1 MTSGKS
7 WRGRT
12 GSPHSPWHSPV
23 ADTPL
28 TPCGAW
34 GSAHSRLLSLTDDW
48 VRAWHCA
55 RHRRD
60 KSSPLGS
67 HLGLPRDPGE
77 PEGQRPRPGRPS
89 STPLSWPPLQRPA
102 EICPLSSARRPPRA
116 EAPNRH
122 LPRPP
127 GQAADQAREG
137 SPRLKRALSRRGG
150 LGRFARGWLSHPSSS
165 APEFLRRFQTQ
176 RLGAR
181 DTPGSVCQALP
192 WEGVG
197 WCPEDAGELSPP

>member
-1 MTSGKS
+1 MLGTVGT
-7 WRGRT
+7 R
-12 GSPHSPWHSPV
+12 
-23 ADTPL
+23 
-28 TPCGAW
+28 
-34 GSAHSRLLSLTDDW
+34 
-48 VRAWHCA
+48 A
-55 RHRRD
+55 RHWALSWAFPGTPANPRANGPALAGPA
-60 KSSPLGS
+60 PLPS
-67 HLGLPRDPGE
+67 
-77 PEGQRPRPGRPS
+77 PGRLFS
-89 STPLSWPPLQRPA
+89 ALQKYARCPA
-102 EICPLSSARRPPRA
+102 PADHPEPKLQTDTCHA
-116 EAPNRH
+116 
-122 LPRPP
+122 PP

-181 DTPGSVCQALP
+181 DTPSSVCQALP